1 MNISRTHHEAQK
13 GNQSAAPSKSA
24 LGDARLE
31 DLLQR
36 LERHEK
42 RSRRHMRLMVS
53 LSVLAAILMFFVEIA
68 GVLVA
73 LQKGIETLPL
83 WAVLSSWLLFL
94 TMLLGVV
101 LVYSRDMHTSLKLLQ
116 NVSLHRDVRVV
127 GPLLSLWG
135 ISSPR
140 MRGAI
145 EEALIELLPQMKAS
159 DAALLNDEQR
169 AQLYAILR
177 DTNRRRVPLQLAVLE
192 ALGRIGDAHAVP
204 VVERLSET
212 PLRRQRALR
221 EAAQRCL
228 PQLRERVLQLQQSST
243 LLRPSV
249 NRAQEKEV
257 LLRTA
262 DSATLQTPVEQLVR
276 PTDAK
281 ETLDENSSEL

>member
-1 MNISRTHHEAQK
+1 MNSSKTHHEVQQ
-13 GNQSAAPSKSA
+13 GNKSA
-24 LGDARLE
+24 VPTKAALADATLE
-31 DLLQR
+31 GLLQR

-53 LSVLAAILMFFVEIA
+53 LSVFAAILMFFVEIG
-68 GVLVA
+68 GVLIA

-94 TMLLGVV
+94 AMLSGVV
-101 LVYSRDMHTSLKLLQ
+101 MVYSRDMHTSLKLLQ
-116 NVSLHRDVRVV
+116 NISTHRDVRVV

-135 ISSPR
+135 VSSPR
-140 MRGAI
+140 TRGAI
-145 EEALIELLPQMKAS
+145 EEALIELLPQMRAS
-159 DAALLNDEQR
+159 HAALLNDEQR

-177 DTNRRRVPLQLAVLE
+177 DTNRRRVPLQLAILE

-228 PQLRERVLQLQQSST
+228 PQLRERVLQLQQSNT
-243 LLRPSV
+243 LLRPSA
-249 NRAQEKEV
+249 NRAKEKEV
-257 LLRTA
+257 LLRTS
-262 DSATLQTPVEQLVR
+262 DSTLPTPAEQLVR
-276 PTDAK
+276 PVDAK
-281 ETLDENSSEL
+281 EIADENSSEL

>member
-1 MNISRTHHEAQK
+1 VNISKTHHEVQQ
-13 GNQSAAPSKSA
+13 GNKSA
-24 LGDARLE
+24 VPTKAALADATLE
-31 DLLQR
+31 GLLQR

-53 LSVLAAILMFFVEIA
+53 LSVFAAILMFFVEIG
-68 GVLVA
+68 GVLIA
-73 LQKGIETLPL
+73 LHKGIETLPL

-94 TMLLGVV
+94 AMLSGVV
-101 LVYSRDMHTSLKLLQ
+101 MVYSRDMHTSLKLLQ
-116 NVSLHRDVRVV
+116 NISTHRDVRVV

-135 ISSPR
+135 VSSPR
-140 MRGAI
+140 TRGAI
-145 EEALIELLPQMKAS
+145 EEALIELLPQMRAS
-159 DAALLNDEQR
+159 DAVLLNDEQR

-177 DTNRRRVPLQLAVLE
+177 DTNRRRVPLQLAILE

-243 LLRPSV
+243 LLRPSA
-249 NRAQEKEV
+249 NRAKEKEV
-257 LLRTA
+257 LLRTSDSTLPTPA
-262 DSATLQTPVEQLVR
+262 DQLVR
-276 PTDAK
+276 PVDAK
-281 ETLDENSSEL
+281 EISDENSSEL

>member
-1 MNISRTHHEAQK
+1 MNISKTHHEVQQ
-13 GNQSAAPSKSA
+13 GNKSVVPTKAALA
-24 LGDARLE
+24 DATLE
-31 DLLQR
+31 GLLQR

-53 LSVLAAILMFFVEIA
+53 LSVVAAILMFFVEIG
-68 GVLVA
+68 GVLIA

-94 TMLLGVV
+94 AMLSGVV
-101 LVYSRDMHTSLKLLQ
+101 MVYSRDMHTSLKLLQ
-116 NVSLHRDVRVV
+116 SISTHRDVRVV

-135 ISSPR
+135 VSSPR
-140 MRGAI
+140 TRGAI

-177 DTNRRRVPLQLAVLE
+177 DTSRRRVPLQLAILE

-243 LLRPSV
+243 LLRLSA
-249 NRAQEKEV
+249 NRAKEKEV
-257 LLRTA
+257 LLRTS
-262 DSATLQTPVEQLVR
+262 DSTLQTPAEQLVR
-276 PTDAK
+276 PVDAK
-281 ETLDENSSEL
+281 EISDENSSEL

>member
-1 MNISRTHHEAQK
+1 MNISKTHHEVQQ
-13 GNQSAAPSKSA
+13 GNKSA
-24 LGDARLE
+24 VPTKAALADATLE
-31 DLLQR
+31 GLLQR

-42 RSRRHMRLMVS
+42 RSRRHMRFTVS
-53 LSVLAAILMFFVEIA
+53 LSVFAAILMFFVEIG
-68 GVLVA
+68 GVLIA

-94 TMLLGVV
+94 AMLSGVV
-101 LVYSRDMHTSLKLLQ
+101 MVYSRDMHTSLKLLQ
-116 NVSLHRDVRVV
+116 NISTHRDVRVV

-135 ISSPR
+135 VSSPR
-140 MRGAI
+140 TRGAI
-145 EEALIELLPQMKAS
+145 EEALIELLPQMRAA

-177 DTNRRRVPLQLAVLE
+177 DTNRRRVPLQLAILE

-243 LLRPSV
+243 LLRPSA
-249 NRAQEKEV
+249 NRAKEKEV
-257 LLRTA
+257 LLRTS
-262 DSATLQTPVEQLVR
+262 DSTLPTPAEQLVR
-276 PTDAK
+276 PVDAK
-281 ETLDENSSEL
+281 EISDENSSEL

>member
-1 MNISRTHHEAQK
+1 MNISKTHHEVQQ
-13 GNQSAAPSKSA
+13 GNKSA
-24 LGDARLE
+24 VPTKAALADATLE
-31 DLLQR
+31 GLLQR

-53 LSVLAAILMFFVEIA
+53 LSVFAAILMFFVEIG
-68 GVLVA
+68 GVLIA
-73 LQKGIETLPL
+73 LHKGIETLPL

-94 TMLLGVV
+94 AMLSGVV
-101 LVYSRDMHTSLKLLQ
+101 MVYSRDMHTSLKLLQ
-116 NVSLHRDVRVV
+116 NISTHRDVRVV

-135 ISSPR
+135 VSSPR
-140 MRGAI
+140 TRGAI
-145 EEALIELLPQMKAS
+145 EEALIELLPQMRAS
-159 DAALLNDEQR
+159 DAVLLNDEQR

-177 DTNRRRVPLQLAVLE
+177 DTNRRRVPLQLAILE

-243 LLRPSV
+243 LLRPSA
-249 NRAQEKEV
+249 NRAKEKEV
-257 LLRTA
+257 LLRTSDSTLPTPA
-262 DSATLQTPVEQLVR
+262 DQLVR
-276 PTDAK
+276 PVDAK
-281 ETLDENSSEL
+281 EISDENSSEL

>member
-1 MNISRTHHEAQK
+1 MNISKTHHEVQQ
-13 GNQSAAPSKSA
+13 GNKSA
-24 LGDARLE
+24 VPTKAALADATLE
-31 DLLQR
+31 GLLQR

-53 LSVLAAILMFFVEIA
+53 LSVFAAILMFFVEIG
-68 GVLVA
+68 GVLIA
-73 LQKGIETLPL
+73 LHKGIETLPL

-94 TMLLGVV
+94 AMLSGVV
-101 LVYSRDMHTSLKLLQ
+101 MVYSRDMHTSLKLLQ
-116 NVSLHRDVRVV
+116 NISTHRDVRVV

-135 ISSPR
+135 VSSPR
-140 MRGAI
+140 TRGAI
-145 EEALIELLPQMKAS
+145 EEALIELLPQMRAS

-177 DTNRRRVPLQLAVLE
+177 DTNRRRVPLQLAILE

-243 LLRPSV
+243 LLRPSA
-249 NRAQEKEV
+249 NRAKEKEV
-257 LLRTA
+257 LLRTSDSTLPTPA
-262 DSATLQTPVEQLVR
+262 DQLVR
-276 PTDAK
+276 PVDAK
-281 ETLDENSSEL
+281 EISDENSSEL

>member
-1 MNISRTHHEAQK
+1 VNISKTHHEVQQ
-13 GNQSAAPSKSA
+13 GNKSA
-24 LGDARLE
+24 VPTKAALADATLE
-31 DLLQR
+31 GLLQR

-42 RSRRHMRLMVS
+42 RSRWHMRLMVS
-53 LSVLAAILMFFVEIA
+53 LSVFAAILMFFVEIG
-68 GVLVA
+68 GVLIA
-73 LQKGIETLPL
+73 LHKGIETLPL

-94 TMLLGVV
+94 AMLSGVV
-101 LVYSRDMHTSLKLLQ
+101 MVYSRDMHTSLKLLQ
-116 NVSLHRDVRVV
+116 NISTHRDVRVV

-135 ISSPR
+135 VSSPR
-140 MRGAI
+140 TRGAI
-145 EEALIELLPQMKAS
+145 EEALIELLPQMRAS

-177 DTNRRRVPLQLAVLE
+177 DTNRRRVPLQLAILE

-243 LLRPSV
+243 LLRPSA
-249 NRAQEKEV
+249 NRAKEKEV
-257 LLRTA
+257 LLRTSDSTLPTPA
-262 DSATLQTPVEQLVR
+262 DQLVR
-276 PTDAK
+276 PVDAK
-281 ETLDENSSEL
+281 EISDENSSEL